1 MHTFLS
7 WAKKENLDLPLL
19 NDSPE
24 SENSTGENR
33 VRTGYSANYPAAY
46 VSGQYPEKYF
56 NPTKATADLDAEN
69 MKKKEKNK

>member
-7 WAKKENLDLPLL
+7 WAKEQNIDLPIL
-19 NDSPE
+19 NDSPAGE
-24 SENSTGENR
+24 KSTEENR

-69 MKKKEKNK
+69 IKKSKKG